1 MNKIVI
7 HDYAGHPFQFELS
20 EELSK
25 TQKVY
30 HLYFKNDK
38 GPKASFITKNKNL
51 RIEGLGG
58 NINYSKKNFIYR
70 FFDDL
75 KYGKLVSDRINEI
88 KPDIILSGNCPT
100 LSQHFILK
108 CAKKNNSKFII
119 WVQDFYSLA
128 VEILLKKKLSVL
140 AFPIYQ
146 LFKFLEKKQL
156 NQADK
161 IVIIS
166 NDFKDTLI
174 KWKIDEK
181 KIIYIPN
188 WGNLKNINF
197 HENKK
202 LNFLEENNLE
212 KDKFYILYTGTLAM
226 KHNPDILLEIA
237 KKEPKFNFL
246 IIGFGSGYDN
256 LKSKNNLPKNI
267 YLFPIQP
274 FEKIDDIL
282 SCADICISILN
293 KDASIFSVPSKILNY
308 LCAGKTVLLCAPKN
322 NLASKIIKE
331 SNSGKTFEHKDIN
344 EMINFIEDIYNNQSL
359 KNHYSINARK
369 YAERNFDIKHISKS
383 FEKIF
388 DEIQN

>member
-7 HDYAGHPFQFELS
+7 HYYAGHPFQFELS

-51 RIEGLGG
+51 RVEGLGG

-108 CAKKNNSKFII
+108 SAKKNNSKFII

-140 AFPIYQ
+140 AFPIYN
-146 LFKFLEKKQL
+146 LFKFLEKKQI

-161 IVIIS
+161 IVVIS
-166 NDFKDTLI
+166 NDFK
-174 KWKIDEK
+174 KILLNWSIDK
-181 KIIYIPN
+181 NNIFFIPN
-188 WGNLKNINF
+188 WGNLKSINSYVD
-197 HENKK
+197 KR
-202 LNFLEENNLE
+202 LNFLKDNHLE
-212 KDKFYILYTGTLAM
+212 TDKFYILYTGTLAM
-226 KHNPDILLEIA
+226 KHDPNLIVEIA
-237 KKEPKFNFL
+237 NRLKHIKFL
-246 IIGFGSGYDN
+246 IIAFGNGYDR
-256 LKSKNNLPKNI
+256 LKKRNDLPNNI
-267 YLFPIQP
+267 HLFPIQP
-274 FEKIDDIL
+274 FEKINDIL
-282 SCADICISILN
+282 SSADICLSILN
-293 KDASIFSVPSKILNY
+293 KDASKFSVPSKILNY
-308 LCAGKTVLLCAPKN
+308 LCAGKTILLCAPKN
-322 NLASKIIKE
+322 NLSSRIIDQ
-331 SNSGKTFEHKDIN
+331 SNSGKTFESHEIN
-344 EMINFIEDIYNNQSL
+344 NITDFIKEVYNNKLL
-359 KNHYSINARK
+359 KYKYSINARK
-369 YAERNFDIKHISKS
+369 YAEKNFNIEQIAKS

-388 DEIQN
+388 NEI